1 MKLVLTGSVSIHR
14 TCDAT
19 AMKAKNWNMRPFTI
33 LHVVLGLWRSM
44 TKFTTYS
51 AYRTSS
57 QVKMAHTHPQ
67 MSLTHHKLG
76 SVINQARPSFLHRG
90 PRLMVV
96 TPSSTGP
103 LCRDFSVLTI
113 GPLGSPFSLSL
124 KWITYKK
131 MNQNIFCWKVRILF
145 QSKNNIWSYSL
156 QKTCKFH

>member
-1 MKLVLTGSVSIHR
+1 
-14 TCDAT
+14 
-19 AMKAKNWNMRPFTI
+19 MKAKNWNMRPFTI

-124 KWITYKK
+124 KWITSKK
-131 MNQNIFCWKVRILF
+131 LIKIFFAEKSEFYFKVKTIFDHIPCKWLVNF
-145 QSKNNIWSYSL
+145 INKEIQYNN
-156 QKTCKFH
+156 